1 VRAQSLAALPALAL
15 LLLPAA
21 VAAHRGHAS
30 LAVVAVPVKG
40 DVITITHRM
49 TAHDVEPAL
58 VAIAPDAQPSLDDAE
73 ALAAFTRYV
82 AQNCRIAGVPLA
94 LTSQALDGD
103 DVRLVYTGRL
113 KRGTKAL
120 DIACALFGETWRGHH
135 VQVNVQSGGIT
146 RTLHFRPGT
155 GPQRV
160 PLAGR

>member
-1 VRAQSLAALPALAL
+1 MRALLPALAL
-15 LLLPAA
+15 LLMPAG

-30 LAVVAVPVKG
+30 LAVVAVPAKG
-40 DVITITHRM
+40 DVITVTHRM

-58 VAIAPDAQPSLDDAE
+58 VAIASDAQPSLDDPD

-82 AQNCRIAGVPLA
+82 AANCRIAGVPLA
-94 LTSQALDGD
+94 LTGQTLEGD
-103 DVRLVYTGRL
+103 DVRLVYSGRL
-113 KRGTKAL
+113 KRGTRAL
-120 DIACALFGETWRGHH
+120 DISCALFGETWRDHH